1 MSRRTLLCSSM
12 PLVLALGAQLG
23 CSARNAPPVP
33 RVPTDREQILAVVLD
48 FFEHKIVRPVPI
60 STFLVTDGLDRLTR
74 DAASRLRPVI
84 TRADIPVSNPYVTPP
99 GHLVLSRLALDVDSA
114 TVEAGIGPV
123 AKSKPGEPSLDCGDG
138 FTLFMSRNAAGHWQI
153 DRHTVVVC

>member
-12 PLVLALGAQLG
+12 ALALAFGAQLG
-23 CSARNAPPVP
+23 CSARSAPPVP

-60 STFLVTDGLDRLTR
+60 STFLVTDGLDRLTG

-84 TRADIPVSNPYVTPP
+84 TRADIPLSNPYVTPP
-99 GHLVLSRLALDVDSA
+99 GHLVLSRLTLDVDSA

-123 AKSKPGEPSLDCGDG
+123 AKGKPGELSLDCGDG

-153 DRHTVVVC
+153 DRYRVVVC